1 MPGAPILILM
11 RGGFHFI
18 LMISPY
24 FKPEL
29 YEFIYK
35 TCPHN
40 FALSESVKI
49 LDFVIGFMRRNSFF
63 YFDELH
69 MTITLKPSVSNE
81 HNKMLEHVCGENK
94 KN

>member
-1 MPGAPILILM
+1 MPGAPLLILM

-40 FALSESVKI
+40 FALNESVKI
-49 LDFVIGFMRRNSFF
+49 LDFVIGFMRRNSF
-63 YFDELH
+63 LILINSTWLLQ
-69 MTITLKPSVSNE
+69 MNIIK
-81 HNKMLEHVCGENK
+81 C
-94 KN
+94 